1 MYQNEFNPVTFILK
15 LKLPEFTYLNR
26 WTDITSYIIEKYA
39 QELAMESE
47 VYIGHIKAIFIG
59 NEKDYIKLSIY
70 KKDIPVNSEYSGE
83 GEYQEIELII
93 NSIVHGVDAET
104 SIKILEKICQECKK
118 QFLIDY
124 DIKLEEHNSHGQH
137 DDDHKQHH

>member
-15 LKLPEFTYLNR
+15 LKLTDYAYLRR
-26 WTDITSYIIEKYA
+26 WADITGYVIEKYS
-39 QELAMESE
+39 QELAMAKE

-59 NEKDYIKLSIY
+59 SEKDYIRLSVY
-70 KKDIPVNSEYSGE
+70 KKDIPVNSEYAGE

-93 NSIVHGVDAET
+93 NSIVHGVDIET
-104 SIKILEKICQECKK
+104 SIRTLEKICLECKK

-124 DIKLEEHNSHGQH
+124 DIKHEMHNSHGQH
-137 DDDHKQHH
+137 KHL